1 MTDKIARL
9 CKDAAERLAGCHFGV
24 ALTGAGISVESGI
37 PDFRSPDGLWSKFD
51 PMEYGYIESFRRN
64 PAKVWKMILEVQKVV
79 DKAKP
84 NPAHIGLAE
93 LEKLGCLRTVITQNI
108 DSLHQQAGNTDVI
121 EFHGHARTL
130 RCDDCGRRYKPKE
143 ASYDDLPPRCTCGG
157 PLRPDFVF
165 FGEPIPVHAHM
176 RAMDVARQ
184 CDVLLVIGTSAVVAP
199 ASHIPVVAKESGA
212 FIIEINPVPSAL
224 TNSISDIY
232 IPAPAGKAMPLI
244 VDEVK
249 TLKG

>member
-1 MTDKIARL
+1 MTVLKPRQT
-9 CKDAAERLAGCHFGV
+9 V
-24 ALTGAGISVESGI
+24 
-37 PDFRSPDGLWSKFD
+37 
-51 PMEYGYIESFRRN
+51 
-64 PAKVWKMILEVQKVV
+64 PALEVSTLQGPWSLGDQAPENFTMLVFYRGLHCPICSKY
-79 DKAKP
+79 
-84 NPAHIGLAE
+84 LAE

-143 ASYDDLPPRCTCGG
+143 VSYDDLPPRCTCGG